1 MTSPDSISLHAL
13 QTEILEAMVTG
24 ERFESIAERL
34 CLRAQALA
42 PGATCTIVG
51 VTSNGQLKSVASPGM
66 PSSYSE
72 AITGIDIGPNVGC
85 CGTAA
90 YLGEP
95 VEVDDIATS
104 PLWEPYKQLVL
115 PLGLQAC
122 WSFPIK
128 TSDGHVAATFAFYF
142 GEKRGPTVFER
153 SIVNTCVHLCSIAIE
168 HALAQ
173 KRNHALAY
181 YDQLTGLPNR
191 RSFDDMMF
199 DRIVSTD
206 PAFGLLVVDIDN
218 LKIANDTMGHVVGD
232 SLIQEVAARLSE
244 MVPNGASRIGGDE
257 FAVLIDGCRSHDE
270 LSAAADQIVEAMKAP
285 FDCGG
290 FVLTPQITMGG
301 VVYEIDGVDPDLL
314 RQNADFA
321 IYHAKS
327 VNRGGYALFKRDMR
341 TSIATRMST
350 IRVVGQALNEN
361 RVMPFYQPLV
371 TLSDGTIYGFE
382 ALARMRMDNGA
393 IVAAGQFAAALS
405 DPSVS
410 FRLTDQMLGHIA
422 RDMRGWLDAGFDV
435 RHVGINLSTA
445 DFHRGDVEHRLLAAF
460 EPLSVP
466 LDRIVVEVTEGVFM
480 DDTDDKVVH
489 VIEGLRRRGIV
500 VALDDFGTGFA
511 SLTHLIR
518 FPVDTIKIDKSFV
531 DRMLTD
537 HPSQLVVELLVDLSR
552 KLHMHTVAE
561 GIETQAQ
568 AGWLKAL
575 GCQTGQGYYFGKP
588 VDVDAT
594 TKLLREWQPGFPN
607 ALGNAP
613 QKKRA

>member
-1 MTSPDSISLHAL
+1 MTSPDSLSLHAL

-24 ERFESIAERL
+24 ERFESIAARL
-34 CLRAQALA
+34 CKRAEELA
-42 PGATCTIVG
+42 PRTICTVVG
-51 VTSNGQLKSVASPGM
+51 ISGSGRLKSVAA
-66 PSSYSE
+66 PSLPPEYAE
-72 AITGIDIGPNVGC
+72 VVDGLEIGPQTGS

-90 YLGEP
+90 YLGKP

-104 PLWEPYKQLVL
+104 PLWAPYKDIVL
-115 PLGLQAC
+115 PLGLLAC

-128 TSDGHVAATFAFYF
+128 TRDGRVAATFAFYF
-142 GEKRGPTVFER
+142 KEKRGPSDLER

-168 HALAQ
+168 HALTQ

-181 YDQLTGLPNR
+181 NDQLTGLPNR
-191 RSFDDMMF
+191 RSFDDMVF
-199 DRIVSTD
+199 DRIVSMD
-206 PAFGLLVVDIDN
+206 PAFGLLIIDIDN

-232 SLIQEVAARLSE
+232 SLIQEVAARLIE
-244 MVPNGASRIGGDE
+244 VVPSGASRIGGDE
-257 FAVLIDGCRSHDE
+257 FGVIVDGCRSHDE
-270 LSAAADQIVEAMKAP
+270 LAAVADRIVDAMKQT
-285 FDCGG
+285 FECGG
-290 FVLTPQITMGG
+290 YTITPQITMGG

-327 VNRGGYALFKRDMR
+327 NNRGGYALFKREMR

-350 IRVVGQALNEN
+350 IRSVVDALNEE

-371 TLSDGTIYGFE
+371 TLGDGSIHGFE
-382 ALARMRMDNGA
+382 ALARIRMDNGT
-393 IVAAGQFAAALS
+393 IVSAGQFQAALS
-405 DPSVS
+405 DPSIA
-410 FRLTDQMLGHIA
+410 FRLTDQMLSHIA
-422 RDMRGWLDAGFDV
+422 RDMRSWLDQGFDV

-445 DFHRGDVEHRLLAAF
+445 DFHRGDIEQRLMNAF
-460 EPLSVP
+460 EPAGVP
-466 LDRIVVEVTEGVFM
+466 LDRIAIEVTEGVFM
-480 DDTDDKVVH
+480 DGHDDKVIR
-489 VIEGLRRRGIV
+489 VIENLRQKGIV
-500 VALDDFGTGFA
+500 VALDDFGTGYA

-552 KLHMHTVAE
+552 KLRMHTVAE

-575 GCQTGQGYYFGKP
+575 GCVTGQGYYFGKP
-588 VDVDAT
+588 VDVITT
-594 TKLLREWQPGFPN
+594 TKLLRDWEPGFPQV
-607 ALGNAP
+607 LSGVS
-613 QKKRA
+613 QKRRA

>member
-1 MTSPDSISLHAL
+1 MNGPDSISLHAL

-24 ERFESIAERL
+24 ELFESIAVRL
-34 CLRAQALA
+34 CQRAEEMA
-42 PGATCTIVG
+42 PDAICTIVG
-51 VTSNGQLKSVASPGM
+51 IAGDGRLKSVAA
-66 PSSYSE
+66 PSLPPSYAE
-72 AITGIDIGPNVGC
+72 AITGLQIGPNVGS

-95 VEVDDIATS
+95 VEVDDISTS
-104 PLWEPYKQLVL
+104 PLWKPYKDLAL
-115 PLGLQAC
+115 PLGLLAC

-128 TSDGHVAATFAFYF
+128 TRDGRVAATFAFYF
-142 GEKRGPTVFER
+142 KEKRGPNAFER

-168 HALAQ
+168 HALSQ

-191 RSFDDMMF
+191 RSFDDMVF
-199 DRIVSTD
+199 DRIVSMD
-206 PAFGLLVVDIDN
+206 PAFGLLVIDIDN

-232 SLIQEVAARLSE
+232 SLIQEVAARLTE
-244 MVPNGASRIGGDE
+244 VAPNAASRIGGDE
-257 FAVLIDGCRSHDE
+257 FGVVIDGCRTHDE
-270 LSAAADQIVEAMKAP
+270 LAAVADRIIEAMKAP

-290 FVLTPQITMGG
+290 YTITPQITMGG
-301 VVYEIDGVDPDLL
+301 VVYELDGVDPDLL

-321 IYHAKS
+321 IYHAKTA
-327 VNRGGYALFKRDMR
+327 NRGGYALFKREMR

-350 IRVVGQALNEN
+350 IRTVGDALNEN
-361 RVMPFYQPLV
+361 RVMPFYQPLID
-371 TLSDGTIYGFE
+371 LSDGTIEGFE
-382 ALARMRMDNGA
+382 ALARIRLDNGT
-393 IVAAGQFAAALS
+393 IVSAGQFQAALS
-405 DPSVS
+405 DPSIA
-410 FRLTDQMLGHIA
+410 FRLTDQMLAHIA
-422 RDMRGWLDAGFDV
+422 RDMRVWVDEGLEV

-445 DFHRGDVEHRLLAAF
+445 DFHRGDIAQRLTDAF
-460 EPLSVP
+460 EPAGVA
-466 LDRIVVEVTEGVFM
+466 LDRIVLEVTEGVFM
-480 DDTDDKVVH
+480 DGQDDKVVKVLERLRH
-489 VIEGLRRRGIV
+489 KGLT

-518 FPVDTIKIDKSFV
+518 FPVDVIKVDKSFV

-552 KLHMHTVAE
+552 KLRMHTVAE

-588 VDVDAT
+588 VDVAAT
-594 TKLLREWQPGFPN
+594 TKLLREWEPGFPR
-607 ALGNAP
+607 AASTTP
-613 QKKRA
+613 QKRRA

>member
-1 MTSPDSISLHAL
+1 MSSSDSISLHAL
-13 QTEILEAMVTG
+13 QSEILEAMVAG
-24 ERFESIAERL
+24 ERFEAIAERL
-34 CLRAQALA
+34 CLRAEALA
-42 PGATCTIVG
+42 AGATCTIIG
-51 VTSNGQLKSVASPGM
+51 ISSDGRLKPVASPSM
-66 PSSYSE
+66 PAGYAE
-72 AITGIDIGPNVGC
+72 AITGIEIGPNVGS

-95 VEVDDIATS
+95 VEVDDIATD
-104 PLWEPYKQLVL
+104 PLWEAYRDIVL
-115 PLGLQAC
+115 PHGLKAC
-122 WSFPIK
+122 WSYPIK
-128 TSDGHVAATFAFYF
+128 TRSGQVAAAFGFYF
-142 GEKRGPTVFER
+142 AEKRGPTGFER
-153 SIVNTCVHLCSIAIE
+153 SIVNTSVHLCSIAVE
-168 HALAQ
+168 HALTQ

-199 DRIVSTD
+199 DRIVSMD
-206 PAFGLLVVDIDN
+206 PAFGLLVVDIDD

-232 SLIQEVAARLSE
+232 TLIQEVAARLSDC
-244 MVPNGASRIGGDE
+244 VPNGASRIGGDE
-257 FAVLIDGCRSHDE
+257 FGLLIDGCASHDE
-270 LSAAADQIVEAMKAP
+270 LAAMSDRIIAAMQAP

-290 FVLTPQITMGG
+290 FTLTPQITMGG
-301 VVYEIDGVDPDLL
+301 VVYGIDGVDRDLL

-327 VNRGGYALFKRDMR
+327 INRGGYALFKREMR

-350 IRVVGQALNEN
+350 IRSVGEALNEG
-361 RVMPFYQPLV
+361 RVLPFYQPLV
-371 TLSDGTIYGFE
+371 NLADGAIHGFE
-382 ALARMRMDNGA
+382 ALARIRMDNGA
-393 IVAAGQFAAALS
+393 IVSAGQFAAALS
-405 DPSVS
+405 DASIA

-422 RDMRGWLDAGFDV
+422 RDMRGWLDQGFDI
-435 RHVGINLSTA
+435 RHIGINLSTA
-445 DFHRGDVEHRLLAAF
+445 DFHRGDIEHRLLAAF
-460 EPLSVP
+460 EPAGVP

-480 DDTDDKVVH
+480 DGTDDKVVH
-489 VIEGLRRRGIV
+489 VIESLRQKGIT

-518 FPVDTIKIDKSFV
+518 FPVDCIKIDKSFV
-531 DRMLTD
+531 DRMITD

-575 GCQTGQGYYFGKP
+575 GCNTGQGYYFGRP
-588 VDVDAT
+588 VGVEAT
-594 TKLLREWQPGFPN
+594 TKLMREWQGGFPQAAN
-607 ALGNAP
+607 LA

>member
-1 MTSPDSISLHAL
+1 MTSSDNVSIHAL

-24 ERFESIAERL
+24 ERFEAIAERL
-34 CLRAQALA
+34 CRRAEELA

-51 VTSNGQLKSVASPGM
+51 VTGDGRLKAVASPSL
-66 PSSYSE
+66 PSGYGE
-72 AITGIDIGPNVGC
+72 AITGLEIGPDVGS

-95 VEVDDIATS
+95 VEVEDIETS
-104 PLWEPYKQLVL
+104 PLWAPYKDMVL
-115 PLGLQAC
+115 PLGLRAC

-128 TSDGHVAATFAFYF
+128 TRDGRVAAAFGFYF
-142 GEKRGPTVFER
+142 REKRGPTAIER

-168 HALAQ
+168 HAMAQ

-199 DRIVSTD
+199 DRIVSMD

-244 MVPNGASRIGGDE
+244 MVPGGASRIGGDE
-257 FAVLIDGCRSHDE
+257 FAVLIDGCRNHAE
-270 LSAAADQIVEAMKAP
+270 LAAAADRIVDAMKTP
-285 FDCGG
+285 FECGG
-290 FVLTPQITMGG
+290 YTITPQITMGG

-327 VNRGGYALFKRDMR
+327 INRGGYALFKRDMR

-350 IRVVGQALNEN
+350 IRTVGQALNEA
-361 RVMPFYQPLV
+361 RVVPFYQPLI
-371 TLSDGTIYGFE
+371 TLSDGTIHGFE
-382 ALARMRMDNGA
+382 ALARIKMDNGA
-393 IVAAGQFAAALS
+393 IVSAGQFAAALS
-405 DPSVS
+405 DPSIA

-422 RDMRGWLDAGFDV
+422 RDMSGWLNAGFDV

-445 DFHRGDVEHRLLAAF
+445 DFHRGDVEQRLLAAF
-460 EPLSVP
+460 EPAGVP

-480 DDTDDKVVH
+480 DGTDDKVVH
-489 VIEGLRRRGIV
+489 VIESLRRKGIT

-518 FPVDTIKIDKSFV
+518 FPVDCIKIDKSFV

-575 GCQTGQGYYFGKP
+575 GCNTGQGYYFGRP
-588 VDVDAT
+588 VDVEAT
-594 TKLLREWQPGFPN
+594 TKLMREWQPGFPQ
-607 ALGNAP
+607 ASTAAK
-613 QKKRA
+613 KKRA